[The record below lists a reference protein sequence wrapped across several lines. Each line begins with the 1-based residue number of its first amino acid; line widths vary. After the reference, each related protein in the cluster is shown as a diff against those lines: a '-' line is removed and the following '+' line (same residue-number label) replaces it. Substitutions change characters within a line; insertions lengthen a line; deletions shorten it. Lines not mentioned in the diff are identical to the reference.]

1 MGNHSLSESS
11 MPGLPHGA
19 LNHFSPQVG
28 ERLWARGPGTCGR
41 FRLFAGDVLWGAAY
55 FWWPDLGELVKWLAS
70 RCSCSS
76 LVIIAIWCYMFIDVW
91 YMTGTIILDMSG
103 DLTKKNSY
111 QLPRVNNN
119 LRSSWGLFLAATCLF
134 NSLQVPVSRME
145 HIKQKNVRTFHL
157 PRKETGLESCAH
169 EPSRSR
175 GGCRGVSAQDCW
187 KVLQKLCR

>member
-28 ERLWARGPGTCGR
+28 ECLWARGPGTCGR
-41 FRLFAGDVLWGAAY
+41 FRLFAGGVLWGAAY
-55 FWWPDLGELVKWLAS
+55 FWWPDFPCDYS
-70 RCSCSS
+70 
-76 LVIIAIWCYMFIDVW
+76 YMFIDVW

-103 DLTKKNSY
+103 DPSQKK

-119 LRSSWGLFLAATCLF
+119 LRSSWGLLLPATCLF
-134 NSLQVPVSRME
+134 NSLQVPVSSME

-169 EPSRSR
+169 EPNRSR
-175 GGCRGVSAQDCW
+175 ERLPWCFGPRLLEGAPEA
-187 KVLQKLCR
+187 L